1 MLKHLF
7 FTLLFSISS
16 PCFCSTNQS
25 VNPTFNSVFSE
36 KKVGKK
42 HQKVFS
48 KQAVLTKIRLEKRF
62 PIFGVVSIIAGLLG
76 FSLAIFDNAPCRGWL
91 TLIGAILIIL
101 GLGLGIT
108 GLIIGE
114 VALWSILGILISPII
129 LLASVL
135 IFEISDK
142 ENY

>member
-48 KQAVLTKIRLEKRF
+48 KQAILKRIMLDKRF
-62 PIFGVVSIIAGLLG
+62 PIFGVVSMIATYLGIALLVIEDFRNFKWTETASGVLILLG
-76 FSLAIFDNAPCRGWL
+76 LC
-91 TLIGAILIIL
+91 
-101 GLGLGIT
+101 LGIT

-114 VALWSILGILISPII
+114 FWLWAFLGSLFLPILV
-129 LLASVL
+129 LLMMA
-135 IFEISDK
+135 IFGTGSC
-142 ENY
+142 